1 MGFFDKLKS
10 MKNAI
15 TGGSAK
21 MQLSIDGDELE
32 LGKSFCVHITAEA
45 KADLAPTAV
54 YLLVRSTE
62 STHATDDNGN
72 ISKDVV
78 GEMEVY
84 THRFDVE
91 GPQEMKNGETYEWT
105 AEIVLD
111 EDDCNATYSGEIM
124 NHDWEIQAGLDVKGN
139 DPDSGWLG
147 FEIW

>member
-10 MKNAI
+10 MKNAV

-21 MQLSIDGDELE
+21 VTLSIDGDDLE
-32 LGKSFCVHITAEA
+32 IGKPFAVHITAQA
-45 KADLAPTAV
+45 KADASPTAV
-54 YLLVRSTE
+54 YVLVRSSE
-62 STHATDDNGN
+62 STHATDDNGR
-72 ISKDVV
+72 ISKEIV

-84 THRFDVE
+84 TARFDVE

-105 AEIVLD
+105 AEITLD
-111 EDDCNATYSGEIM
+111 EDDCNPTYNGEIM
-124 NHDWEIQAGLDVKGN
+124 SHEWEIQAGLDVKGN